1 VFSKLGPRTE
11 SHRVDFSYAFAPP
24 HRLTVGRPDRSDRT
38 LLDLQP
44 GCLKLAWTYEDL
56 TGFPLASY
64 ATPVARWKLTLTPQ
78 IDGDTMGDSCWSRL
92 SGYLPALHNRY
103 EARCGTVTLRAVG
116 AESAMLLHVT
126 LENTDTQA
134 HQFTLPI
141 DSGAWG
147 ENPAW
152 VDPARWVGDNIV
164 AGWGDRADRVL
175 VMGVG
180 ADAYSLR
187 EDGMAPGP
195 KSMVM
200 VWDVPAGETRT
211 GWVVRP
217 YRSYDADLP
226 LLRTHDWA
234 ADADAAVAEWDVL
247 LSRAARVS
255 IPDPG
260 LAEAYRACLADLF
273 IMREPV
279 AGGHIAAVP
288 GTEVYR
294 ASNPV
299 EAGIVSVVLEEIGL
313 NDEAFSGYRV
323 VWEIQGA
330 DGNWNDPEGWC
341 HLVWAGAGFKAWAAW
356 RRWCVTGD
364 RGFLEWVYPHMLAN
378 SRFQERERQRTRV
391 GEGDSRPLTYG
402 LMPRGMG
409 DCGLKN
415 DDDLYGYFLPHNIWA
430 VYADKVAL
438 QAAEAL
444 VREQD
449 LPELRAI
456 YDSGR
461 RDLITAID
469 RGAIEEDGYRWI
481 PGTPAKTSGSRW
493 GVLNAYTPTGLL
505 PGDHELVQ
513 GTLRKIE
520 SWMSP
525 GGIPVNTGWLT
536 TGMWVAITLDNVAE
550 AHLGLKNGD
559 AAARYLY
566 ATLNHAT
573 PLVTWCEERGQE
585 PGTTQCTG
593 DRQHLWTPV
602 AVARC
607 VRDCLVLEDGDG
619 LELAL
624 GADREWLAS
633 GGAVGIESAPTDFG
647 RVSYCLKYEADAGR
661 IVGWV
666 QLEGRKAPAWVRVHL
681 RLPEAWVLG
690 EVKAADGATLEPTED
705 GFRWRSPEGRLDFA
719 AQVCSP

>member
-1 VFSKLGPRTE
+1 VFSQLGPRTA
-11 SHRVDFSYAFAPP
+11 SDRVDFSYAFATP
-24 HRLTVGRPDRSDRT
+24 HRVTLGRPDNSDRT
-38 LLDLQP
+38 LVDLQP
-44 GCLKLAWTYEDL
+44 GYLKLAWTYEDL
-56 TGFPLASY
+56 TGFPLASFV
-64 ATPVARWKLTLTPQ
+64 TPPAKWKLTLTPQ
-78 IDGDTMGDSCWSRL
+78 VDGEGIPEGDWSRL
-92 SGYLPALHNRY
+92 AGYLPALHNRY
-103 EARCGTVTLRAVG
+103 QAPCGAVTLRAVG
-116 AESAMLLHVT
+116 AESAMLIHVT
-126 LENTDTQA
+126 VENTDAQA
-134 HQFTLPI
+134 HQFMLRI

-152 VDPARWVGDNIV
+152 VNPARWDGDNIV
-164 AGWGDRADRVL
+164 AGWGDRADRVM

-180 ADAYSLR
+180 ADGYSLC

-200 VWDVPAGETRT
+200 VWEVPAGETRT

-217 YRSYDADLP
+217 YRAYDVALP
-226 LLRTHDWA
+226 LLRTHDWS
-234 ADADAAVAEWDVL
+234 ADADAAVAEWDAL
-247 LSRAARVS
+247 LDRAAQVS

-260 LAEAYRACLADLF
+260 VAEAYRACLADLF

-279 AGGHIAAVP
+279 AGGYLAAVP

-294 ASNPV
+294 AANPV
-299 EAGIVSVVLEEIGL
+299 EAGIVSVVLDEIGL
-313 NDEAFSGYRV
+313 NEEAFTGYRV
-323 VWEIQGA
+323 IWGIQGA
-330 DGNWNDPEGWC
+330 DGNWNDPEGWG
-341 HLVWAGAGFKAWAAW
+341 HLMWASAGFKAWAAW
-356 RRWCVTGD
+356 RHWAVTGD

-378 SRFQERERQRTRV
+378 SRFQECERRRTRV
-391 GEGDSRPLTYG
+391 GNDDLHPLTYG

-430 VYADKVAL
+430 VYADKIAVQVAEVL
-438 QAAEAL
+438 GKED
-444 VREQD
+444 D
-449 LPELRAI
+449 LRQLRAI
-456 YDSGR
+456 YDTGR
-461 RDLITAID
+461 RDLLEALE
-469 RGAIEEDGYRWI
+469 RGAIEENGFRWI

-493 GVLNAYTPTGLL
+493 GVLNALTPTGLL

-525 GGIPVNTGWLT
+525 GSIPVNTGWLT

-550 AHLGLKNGD
+550 AHLELKNSD
-559 AAARYLY
+559 AAAQYLY

-624 GADREWLAS
+624 GTDREWLAS
-633 GGAVGIESAPTDFG
+633 AGPVGMEGAPTDFG
-647 RVSYCLKYEADAGR
+647 TVSYRLQHDAAAGH
-661 IVGWV
+661 ITGWV
-666 QLEGRKAPAWVRVHL
+666 ALDAHSAPAWVAMHL
-681 RLPEAWVLG
+681 RLPEGWQLG
-690 EVKAADGATLEPTED
+690 DVKATDGATLEPTPD
-705 GFRWRSPEGRLDFA
+705 GFRWLSPRDRIDFTV
-719 AQVCSP
+719 QVSRP